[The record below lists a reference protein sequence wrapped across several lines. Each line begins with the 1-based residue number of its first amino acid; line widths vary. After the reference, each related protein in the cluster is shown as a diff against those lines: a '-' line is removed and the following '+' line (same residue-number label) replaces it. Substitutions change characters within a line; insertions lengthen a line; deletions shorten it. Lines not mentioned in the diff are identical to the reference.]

1 MSMTALIFFHLGSIL
16 IGMAMALLIVGAVL
30 YWWLNK

>member
-16 IGMAMALLIVGAVL
+16 IGMGMALLIVGAIL
-30 YWWLNK
+30 YWWMNK